1 MTMRTKHL
9 MTAIMLPALFAACTN
24 DDFQAIE
31 QGNQGLDGREMV
43 DNVTLTVNAAA
54 DTRLTWGNNSYT
66 FENGDE
72 IGACLMDMVDMTN
85 YQQPGKVW
93 HDWFTLTNYIH
104 TNYKF
109 TRENGEWTTGAKMSE
124 GNYFF
129 VMPYN
134 ANYGYRNA
142 YKFDASTQTLEGTD
156 MASLQK
162 AYANNN
168 HFVGYGKVVA
178 GDAESESVAVD
189 MVPVFGATGITI
201 GVTGTKSYTIER
213 IVLHG
218 TQVKSLVTLDPTKC
232 TPTTQY
238 ATGVSATNDT
248 HFNVAQYVADPAE
261 NRLVNAGGYYDP
273 TWTGYNRINALKD
286 LLDPA
291 TATDQK
297 VEVVLSKDNV
307 VSEGKRI
314 QVIAMAYP
322 LSINTTGQL
331 LLDIYTDK
339 GIVRDIDLSVKH
351 SSNDQGGTTGS
362 TTTTNVIT
370 NQALD
375 GVGTGNAVEVTFDDT
390 ALDAPETMDVEN
402 NSDLADLIHW
412 NALNNTT
419 AITANLK
426 ADVTITKAMYDELKG
441 SKITSATING
451 SSNAY
456 SVTVAADVAD
466 GALDAFMFTNVKN
479 VTVKGTQSIAKAP
492 ASPVTVAAGATLNIV
507 GNLTQTNA
515 MTKAITNKG
524 TLNVNGNVA
533 ATSEMFAFINHATM
547 TVAAGKTLAAA
558 AKVDNGIADKT
569 AGVITNAGT
578 ITVLQNN
585 EGTVTNTGVIG
596 EEKSV
601 SEITR
606 GNNAATIIN
615 NSGKVFLSQNTGD
628 IYANGASTTRL
639 ASNKNGNL
647 IITKLDKSNGNFLT
661 GANDAKGNLVQE
673 ITADVNT
680 DAVDVRAN
688 TLWLGASLKVEKQ
701 DEKGEYVTVTFT
713 EKGGLVKNG
722 SIKVVAVNAKARVV
736 GHDQWFQIG
745 AIEVNKDATLT
756 LENVKATIIGDTSVS
771 MLGEPNHKATLTIN
785 SNASLMVEG
794 NASQEI
800 TIQGD
805 ATNNV
810 LDNNSSSTNIGF

>member
-54 DTRLTWGNNSYT
+54 DTRLTWNNGYT
-66 FENGDE
+66 FNDGDE
-72 IGACLMDMVDMTN
+72 IGACLMDVVDMTSYHKPN
-85 YQQPGKVW
+85 TVW
-93 HDWFTLTNYIH
+93 HEWFTLTNYIH

-142 YKFDASTQTLEGTD
+142 YTFDASTQTLEGTD
-156 MASLQK
+156 RASLQK

-218 TQVKSLVTLDPTKC
+218 TKVKSFVTLNPTTC
-232 TPTTQY
+232 TAATQYNGITPT
-238 ATGVSATNDT
+238 NDQ

-261 NRLVNAGGYYDP
+261 NMLLGNDGYYNP
-273 TWTGYNRINALKD
+273 NWAGYNSINALKD
-286 LLDPA
+286 LLDIDGA
-291 TATDQK
+291 STEK

-322 LSINTTGQL
+322 QSINSAGQL

-339 GIVRDIDLSVKH
+339 GIVRDIDLSEKH
-351 SSNDQGGTTGS
+351 SSNDQGGAAGS

-370 NQALD
+370 NQALV

-451 SSNAY
+451 SNNAY

-466 GALDAFMFTNVKN
+466 GALDAFTFTNVKN

-492 ASPVTVAAGATLNIV
+492 VSPVTVAAGATLNIV

-524 TLNVNGNVA
+524 TLNVNADVNANIASNG
-533 ATSEMFAFINHATM
+533 FAFINHATM
-547 TVAAGKTLAAA
+547 TVAAGKTLDAT
-558 AKVDNGIADKT
+558 AKVDNGIADKV
-569 AGVITNAGT
+569 AGVITNTGT
-578 ITVLQNN
+578 ITVLQNQ
-585 EGTVTNTGVIG
+585 EGTVTNTGVVG

-601 SEITR
+601 NDIKR
-606 GNNAATIIN
+606 GTNAATIIN

-639 ASNKNGNL
+639 ASNKDGNL

-661 GANDAKGNLVQE
+661 GTGDAKGNLVQE
-673 ITADVNT
+673 ITADANT

-701 DEKGEYVTVTFT
+701 NENGEYVTVTFT
-713 EKGGLVKNG
+713 EAGKLVKNG
-722 SIKVVAVNAKARVV
+722 SIKVVAVNKKARVV

-771 MLGEPNHKATLTIN
+771 MFGEANHKATLTIN
-785 SNASLMVEG
+785 TNASLMVEG